1 MFDQWWQGLNWNQIE
16 VLRAMGVIFPFECW
30 QFMSHCL
37 KGFKWGFSGN
47 LPGFCW
53 KNVGLTFSHFCT
65 CTLKNACTEKA
76 LEVMQ

>member
-1 MFDQWWQGLNWNQIE
+1 MLYFLLNVGNSCHI
-16 VLRAMGVIFPFECW
+16 V
-30 QFMSHCL
+30 L
-37 KGFKWGFSGN
+37 KGFKWDFSGN